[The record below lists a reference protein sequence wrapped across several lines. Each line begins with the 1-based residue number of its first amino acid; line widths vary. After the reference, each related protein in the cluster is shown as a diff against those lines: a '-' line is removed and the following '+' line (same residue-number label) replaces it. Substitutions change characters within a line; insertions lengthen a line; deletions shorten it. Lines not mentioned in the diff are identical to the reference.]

1 MSTHKHAT
9 ISAWQRQEH
18 GGYLAEVNGWQLRV
32 HWHPETDGGSAPKPP
47 GEQGGAARSQTKQRG
62 FSWDAKHGDLPRFVS
77 RDLHEEI
84 ELAMVAA
91 ESYPA
96 QAEDAAAAA
105 RKAADADAE
114 SDAH

>member
-18 GGYLAEVNGWQLRV
+18 GGYLAEIDGWQLRV
-32 HWHPETDGGSAPKPP
+32 HWHPEGDGGATRTDTQK
-47 GEQGGAARSQTKQRG
+47 RG
-62 FSWDAKHGDLPRFVS
+62 FSWDAKHGDLPRYVS
-77 RDLHEEI
+77 NDRSEEI

-105 RKAADADAE
+105 RKAAEAEAETDAE
-114 SDAH
+114 H

>member
-18 GGYLAEVNGWQLRV
+18 GGYAAEINGWQLRV

-47 GEQGGAARSQTKQRG
+47 GEGGATRPGKIKRG

-77 RDLHEEI
+77 RDLYEEI

-91 ESYPA
+91 ELYPA
-96 QAEDAAAAA
+96 QAEHEAAAE
-105 RKAADADAE
+105 RKAEEAAAE
-114 SDAH
+114 EDAHH

>member
-9 ISAWQRQEH
+9 ISAWQREEH
-18 GGYLAEVNGWQLRV
+18 GGYHADLNGWQLRV
-32 HWHPETDGGSAPKPP
+32 HWHPETDGGATAK
-47 GEQGGAARSQTKQRG
+47 ATKQRG
-62 FSWDAKHGDLPRFVS
+62 FSWDAKQGDLPRFVS

-96 QAEDAAAAA
+96 EAEHAAAAA
-105 RKAADADAE
+105 RKAAAEAAETDAG
-114 SDAH
+114 H

>member
-18 GGYLAEVNGWQLRV
+18 GGYIAEINGWQLRV
-32 HWHPETDGGSAPKPP
+32 HWHPEADA
-47 GEQGGAARSQTKQRG
+47 GASRAATKQRG

-77 RDLHEEI
+77 RDLFEEI

-91 ESYPA
+91 EEYPA
-96 QAEDAAAAA
+96 QAERANAEA
-105 RKAADADAE
+105 RKEAAEAAE
-114 SDAH
+114 EDAHH